1 MEIDGKDYRTSENR
15 QSLKVRWK
23 QKESG
28 RFADEAKDEGVMQT
42 FADEEKEGIVQTMT
56 RDFVDLSN

>member
-1 MEIDGKDYRTSENR
+1 M
-15 QSLKVRWK
+15 RWK

-42 FADEEKEGIVQTMT
+42 FADEEKEGDRADDDQ
-56 RDFVDLSN
+56 RFRRFVELENNKMIDTGFAFSNNM